1 MIALWIACGAV
12 WVAALVVLVRDALAA
27 KRIATRVRT
36 LNPSSLQ
43 QQLHAARS
51 DAERT
56 ITSLREILPL
66 GRRIALAMLSLAH
79 AFASFRSVALRL
91 RSLFG

>member
-1 MIALWIACGAV
+1 MLALWIACGAI

-27 KRIATRVRT
+27 KRIAARVRT

-43 QQLHAARS
+43 AQLHAARF

-56 ITSLREILPL
+56 VTSLRELLPL